1 MKYAHFLAKDTS
13 SIASGRQMETMWT
26 TIENLKIIRTATLAG
41 GLCSEPVVLHSPL
54 SSGAS
59 WGPVLRRAGPQAEE
73 SGHDSLKNA
82 REERE
87 FTTFKKRS
95 VRDYQPKHGSYIKS
109 YFFFKK

>member
-82 REERE
+82 REETIHKFVGLYVTVYE
-87 FTTFKKRS
+87 FRGMFTHLF
-95 VRDYQPKHGSYIKS
+95 I
-109 YFFFKK
+109 